1 MLERLLSA
9 QNRLYGSV
17 AIALV
22 LTYLLAITVV
32 WNGRASLLLP
42 GMVLL
47 SPVAMLLLR
56 IYPENWFDR
65 SFFNPHVMSLS
76 FIMGDTVLLPI
87 SLTMAGSGWT
97 ELPETWWHNTWW
109 FATGCWGVGLLA
121 GCAFRLM
128 DGSRYVQAGVESALA
143 SPTKVWHDWVV
154 IPVVTAVFLW
164 TLLPQAIIGGSMFI
178 RPAMVFLGMFLIAV
192 AIDNF
197 IIKPDPALQH
207 PEWDE
212 ERFAAVC

>member
-17 AIALV
+17 AIAVV

-56 IYPENWFDR
+56 IYPENWFAR

-87 SLTMAGSGWT
+87 SLTMAGTGWA
-97 ELPETWWHNTWW
+97 ELPETWWHETWW

-121 GCAFRLM
+121 GCAATPAPPAPPARRRSPRT
-128 DGSRYVQAGVESALA
+128 SRPRSTPCG
-143 SPTKVWHDWVV
+143 
-154 IPVVTAVFLW
+154 AVFETERHCSRSPWSPLGA
-164 TLLPQAIIGGSMFI
+164 TRLPAG
-178 RPAMVFLGMFLIAV
+178 
-192 AIDNF
+192 
-197 IIKPDPALQH
+197 
-207 PEWDE
+207 
-212 ERFAAVC
+212 